1 MATLTSVKSGR
12 WSDPTV
18 WDTGSVPADGDSVTI
33 ASGHTVVFDVD
44 QSSFT
49 TGLAGLTINGTLFIP
64 SQSEDSDMP
73 NFVCLKVN
81 ANINGSGTLQVG
93 SETYRIQHPQKVRIM
108 ANGTLQTAILRFY
121 GELRRTWDWLKN
133 TASSGSTSIV
143 LANGIPLRQGDII
156 YIAGE
161 SSFHTV
167 SSYDESTKTV
177 TLTSGLGGT
186 RNGEVVV
193 DGVVFPRNLVF
204 LVSAQIE
211 IVKYGSNNAAY
222 GTGSGAVFEGVLFY
236 RDPFGAPTAAGG
248 YGGTFT
254 NSVWNYC
261 ISYFITNNDY
271 AGFYENG
278 GGSNNRYTFC
288 TMFVRSNQSSSA
300 WGWHGSINGTPNS
313 SLTDCAVYRPRW
325 GLSANRV
332 VSYLRCYAQDCGSG
346 IGYISPGG
354 IAIFDSCVF
363 ISGGTTGLADFIA
376 KNCKFVNFG
385 FASFSN
391 VVFENC
397 YAYYDGT
404 SHVPIGGGFGSVY
417 KNITI
422 FLNNASMFF
431 GITQVAANK
440 YENIT
445 VKGTASTVALIVHT
459 DDTYRF
465 GAGYFRNCSIQVT
478 GNVRILNTNSWS
490 RVIRLQRAFFEDCS
504 LVGTGAFLP
513 AYNLYLGQI
522 FIRNFKVG
530 PSYSRSFS
538 LQYSA
543 PPSSYM
549 RCTNIRIRG
558 LEIGANSYPDA
569 EESLFYHGYVKNRW
583 DTNPADPSTFEFY
596 HNGSYVGSYGYLP
609 VYIDFPVRV
618 ESGIPIKVSGTI
630 SQLSNGEKVRVQ
642 IFRQDKEP
650 LHWFSPDTP
659 DYEVVFESVQ
669 SFSVNFVAPVS
680 DLYFVRVQAKMN
692 QTSQPVVIQDLQVN
706 LVGGG
711 SGDGAT
717 TISVSESTQVM
728 ASESTSCEIPIASL
742 DIQSLNAFETPDYSV
757 AIQSNDGVQVV
768 ATESQTNSVIAG
780 ILENQQISAV
790 ELQSSMFSLTD
801 GCLLNSSEVA
811 GINEVIHGIDAVSV
825 NASELSDSALLMSFF
840 DTTSVS
846 SADVVSLANAFS
858 LIANEQTA
866 VVAEEFIE
874 TSESVQAQDA
884 VLIDTN
890 EFSSSVLS
898 TDISDSVPVLSAE
911 SVDFASAVH
920 LLSNEQTAVIA
931 GESVSSNFAAQV
943 FEQPSIEVVEQPMQA
958 FLLAAN
964 EPANIVASD
973 ESLDASLR
981 VNQTETE
988 SLRTV
993 EYIQP
998 SLSFGPTESSS
1009 IMASEFQSN
1018 VITFGLQDKLDAQLS
1033 ESLSSGIGIDIRES
1047 DLLAVEESTELVH
1060 EVVIHEVCDI
1070 LASESAIELHSVKV
1084 LNPVQVDVVSLKHIK
1099 VNATPSKQ
1107 IKTNISRLVR

>member
-73 NFVCLKVN
+73 DFVCLKVN

-161 SSFHTV
+161 SNFHTV

-261 ISYFITNNDY
+261 ISYFITSNDY

-300 WGWHGSINGTPNS
+300 WGWHGGINGTPNS
-313 SLTDCAVYRPRW
+313 SLTDCAVYKPRW
-325 GLSANRV
+325 GLSANRI
-332 VSYLRCYAQDCGSG
+332 VSYVRCYAQDCVNG
-346 IGYISPGG
+346 IGHVSPGG

-404 SHVPIGGGFGSVY
+404 SHVPISGGFGSVY

-431 GITQVAANK
+431 GITQTTANK

-445 VKGTASTVALIVHT
+445 VKGTASTVALIVQT

-478 GNVRILNTNSWS
+478 GNVRIINTNSSS
-490 RVIRLQRAFFEDCS
+490 RVIRLLRAFVEDFS

-522 FIRNFKVG
+522 FNRNFKVG

-538 LQYSA
+538 QYSA

-558 LEIGANSYPDA
+558 LEIGANSYPNA

-583 DTNPADPSTFEFY
+583 DTNPADPLTFEFY
-596 HNGSYVGSYGYLP
+596 HNSTYVNSHGYLP
-609 VYIDFPVRV
+609 VYIDFPVYV
-618 ESGIPIKVSGTI
+618 QVGTPIKVSGTI
-630 SQLSNGEKVRVQ
+630 SQLNNGEKVRVQ

-659 DYEVVFESVQ
+659 DYEVVFESTQ
-669 SFSVNFVAPVS
+669 SFSVNFVASVS
-680 DLYFVRVQAKMN
+680 DLYFVRVQAEMN
-692 QTSQPVVIQDLQVN
+692 QTSQPVIVSDLSVQVIQEGS
-706 LVGGG
+706 GGG
-711 SGDGAT
+711 SG
-717 TISVSESTQVM
+717 SVIINVSDSTNLQSIESSLSNLSISESETN
-728 ASESTSCEIPIASL
+728 ALTS
-742 DIQSLNAFETPDYSV
+742 
-757 AIQSNDGVQVV
+757 
-768 ATESQTNSVIAG
+768 
-780 ILENQQISAV
+780 V
-790 ELQSSMFSLTD
+790 ELLSVPMSL
-801 GCLLNSSEVA
+801 
-811 GINEVIHGIDAVSV
+811 
-825 NASELSDSALLMSFF
+825 ELSDNAEISSHETTQQMLSLLAS
-840 DTTSVS
+840 DTEGLAVTESTNPTLSISV
-846 SADVVSLANAFS
+846 ADDQLVNG
-858 LIANEQTA
+858 
-866 VVAEEFIE
+866 
-874 TSESVQAQDA
+874 SES
-884 VLIDTN
+884 
-890 EFSSSVLS
+890 LS
-898 TDISDSVPVLSAE
+898 QFIYPSIEDSVVVDSFE
-911 SVDFASAVH
+911 SVDFPIAVSVSDQVAATTIESVDFESNIVFSGNDSASFVASEAASNAFDISVGEVENI
-920 LLSNEQTAVIA
+920 LLSDQCQNELILSVLEPQEVISSSEHLTTSLSVVGDSSLNVIA
-931 GESVSSNFAAQV
+931 AESIAAPISVTSDDIMTLESNESSSSTV
-943 FEQPSIEVVEQPMQA
+943 FLTVDDDQQI
-958 FLLAAN
+958 AAN
-964 EPANIVASD
+964 ESSASSFSVVISETDEIIASD
-973 ESLDASLR
+973 SVILPQEFVVLDQ
-981 VNQTETE
+981 VN
-988 SLRTV
+988 
-993 EYIQP
+993 
-998 SLSFGPTESSS
+998 
-1009 IMASEFQSN
+1009 
-1018 VITFGLQDKLDAQLS
+1018 ITTHELMQEIHSTKVLHPLK
-1033 ESLSSGIGIDIRES
+1033 IDIDSSRFG
-1047 DLLAVEESTELVH
+1047 VRIRR
-1060 EVVIHEVCDI
+1060 VI
-1070 LASESAIELHSVKV
+1070 
-1084 LNPVQVDVVSLKHIK
+1084 
-1099 VNATPSKQ
+1099 
-1107 IKTNISRLVR
+1107 